1 MGSKVKVNV
10 KLWLC
15 IAVMFGSLQP
25 LAASS
30 ASPMAVKVVIVAM
43 FEVGQ
48 DTGDRAGEFQLWKER
63 RNLTQQLPFL
73 GYRDLHY
80 DPQTGLLVLVTG
92 IGTARSAA
100 ATMALGLD
108 SRFDLSQSYW
118 IVAGIAGFDPAD
130 ASVGSAAWAEYLVD
144 GDLSHEIDAR
154 EIPED
159 WPFGYFARYTQ
170 RPFDKDK
177 PEPTGEMYQLN
188 PGLVNWAFEL
198 TKDIQLP
205 DNEQA
210 REHRKRYTQYLMA
223 RKPPFVL
230 KGDHIAALTFWHG
243 EIMNDWANQWVKYWT
258 KGKGEFVSS
267 AMEDTG
273 TYLSLSWLDRIGRVD
288 KQRMLVLRTAS
299 NYTTPPPGVSAAD
312 NLVSEI
318 KGYSGLSIAVE
329 SAYLVASKVADT
341 LIAGW
346 DQYAERLP
354 GQVNSGQV
362 N

>member
-1 MGSKVKVNV
+1 VKFLFCTALV
-10 KLWLC
+10 LG
-15 IAVMFGSLQP
+15 ALQQ
-25 LAASS
+25 AQAGI
-30 ASPMAVKVVIVAM
+30 ASPLAVKVVIVTM
-43 FEVGQ
+43 MEIGE

-63 RNLTQQLPFL
+63 RNLTQQFPFL
-73 GYRDLHY
+73 GGRDLHY
-80 DPQTGLLVLVTG
+80 DPETGLLVMVTG

-118 IVAGIAGFDPAD
+118 IVSGIAGFDPAD

-159 WPFGYFARYTQ
+159 WPFGYFARYTK
-170 RPFDKDK
+170 RPFDEDK

-188 PGLVNWAFEL
+188 TDLVNWAYEL

-205 DNEQA
+205 DNDQT
-210 REHRKRYTQYLMA
+210 REYRMLYSDHPMA

-230 KGDHIAALTFWHG
+230 KGDHVAALTFWHG
-243 EIMNDWANQWVKYWT
+243 ERMNDWANQWVRYWT
-258 KGKGEFVSS
+258 DGQGEFVSS

-299 NYTTPPPGVSAAD
+299 NYTMPPPGVSAAE
-312 NLVSEI
+312 NLQAENE
-318 KGYSGLSIAVE
+318 GYSGLGLALE
-329 SAYLVASKVADT
+329 SAYIVASKVADT

-346 DQYAERLP
+346 HGYAKDLP
-354 GQVNSGQV
+354 GQEG
-362 N
+362 